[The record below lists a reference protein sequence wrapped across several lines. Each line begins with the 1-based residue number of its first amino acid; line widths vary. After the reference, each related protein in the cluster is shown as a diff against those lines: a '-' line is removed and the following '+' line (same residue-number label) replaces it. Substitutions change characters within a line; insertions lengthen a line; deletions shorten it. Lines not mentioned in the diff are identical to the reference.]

1 MVKFLNSLLTLMKL
15 VLSTS
20 KPNIICILFISF
32 SSQNVILRSVPVPTP
47 HLFNLFDENTH
58 SNKKLDFSRDIQ
70 IVPAITDI
78 FFSRYGPKIKVSN
91 FIDRNS
97 NKEHQQTNIGFLGF
111 V

>member
-20 KPNIICILFISF
+20 KPNIICILLTSF

-70 IVPAITDI
+70 FVPAITDN
-78 FFSRYGPKIKVSN
+78 FFFPLWSQ
-91 FIDRNS
+91 
-97 NKEHQQTNIGFLGF
+97 NKSKQFH
-111 V
+111 